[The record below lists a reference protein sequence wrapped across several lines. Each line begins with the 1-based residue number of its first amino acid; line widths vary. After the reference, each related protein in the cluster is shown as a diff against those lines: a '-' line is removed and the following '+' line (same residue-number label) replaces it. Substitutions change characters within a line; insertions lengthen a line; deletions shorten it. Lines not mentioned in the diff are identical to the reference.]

1 MFLIFVLY
9 ALFAVTF
16 TLGKECLYFMPPI
29 SFIGFRMV
37 IAGLVLLG
45 YSYFKEKQPLFF
57 QRKDLWW
64 FVGMIFLHIYLSFI
78 CEFLGINAMAPA
90 KVCLLFNL
98 SPFITAII
106 SYFFFR
112 EVITFKK
119 LVGLI
124 VGCAG
129 FLPLIWGKGGSLEA
143 VASQSIGIFASMPE
157 IYVIISV
164 ISACFGWIILKR
176 LTHDGSYSYF
186 YVNGVAMLGGGIGA
200 WITGFCLEN
209 QPAYYDVLININFLR
224 PFLLLLLIG
233 NVISYNLY
241 GKLLK
246 TYSATLISFCGFFTP
261 LFSAF
266 FDWIILGQVVT
277 ANFYISVIITT
288 VGLYLYY
295 QEELKQGYIVH
306 N

>member
-37 IAGLVLLG
+37 IAGLLLLG
-45 YSYFKEKQPLFF
+45 YSFFKEKHPVFF
-57 QRKDLWW
+57 QKKDLLW
-64 FVGMIFLHIYLSFI
+64 FVGIIFLHIYLSFI

-90 KVCLLFNL
+90 KVCLIFNL

-106 SYFFFR
+106 SYFL
-112 EVITFKK
+112 FKEIVTVK
-119 LVGLI
+119 KAVGLLI
-124 VGCAG
+124 GFAG
-129 FLPLIWGKGGSLEA
+129 FLPILFENDVTEQI
-143 VASQSIGIFASMPE
+143 VASKSIGLFASMPE
-157 IYVIISV
+157 LYVIIAV
-164 ISACFGWIILKR
+164 ISACFGWIILRR
-176 LTHDGSYSYF
+176 LTQEGHYSYF
-186 YVNGVAMLGGGIGA
+186 YVNGVAMLGGGIA
-200 WITGFCLEN
+200 SWITSLYLEV
-209 QPAYYDVLININFLR
+209 QPDYIGALINWDFLR
-224 PFLLLLLIG
+224 PFLLLLLVG

-246 TYSATLISFCGFFTP
+246 TYTATLISFFGFFTP

-266 FDWIILGQVVT
+266 FDWIILGQLVT
-277 ANFYISVIITT
+277 VNFYISVVVTT

-295 QEELKQGYIVH
+295 QEELRQGYIVKV
-306 N
+306 

>member
-37 IAGLVLLG
+37 IAGIILLG
-45 YSYFKEKQPLFF
+45 YSFFKEKHPVLF
-57 QRKDLWW
+57 QKKDLWW
-64 FVGMIFLHIYLSFI
+64 FVGIIFLHIYFSFI

-90 KVCLLFNL
+90 KVCLIFNL

-106 SYFFFR
+106 SYFL
-112 EVITFKK
+112 FKEIVTVK
-119 LVGLI
+119 KAIGLLI
-124 VGCAG
+124 GFAG
-129 FLPLIWGKGGSLEA
+129 FLPILFESSSSLQT
-143 VASQSIGIFASMPE
+143 VASESIGLFASMPE
-157 IYVIISV
+157 LYVIISV

-176 LTHDGSYSYF
+176 LTHEGHYSYF
-186 YVNGVAMLGGGIGA
+186 YVNGIAMLGGGIAA
-200 WITGFCLEN
+200 WITSFYLET
-209 QPAYYDVLININFLR
+209 QPDYLSALTNWGFLR
-224 PFLLLLLIG
+224 PFLLLLLVG

-246 TYSATLISFCGFFTP
+246 TYTATLISFFGFFTP

-266 FDWIILGQVVT
+266 FDWFILGQVVT
-277 ANFYISVIITT
+277 TNFYVSVIITT

-295 QEELKQGYIVH
+295 QEELKQGYIIQD
-306 N
+306 